1 MKKRFLTLL
10 LALALLC
17 SLALPAAALQTQP
30 VEVGSALELAQAMAA
45 PASPRRGLFRA
56 RTAAAAEPTRVIAFA
71 STLTDG
77 YGADRVLHLAAWR
90 EYVLEFSDEAAAQRA
105 LAQLCADPDVTDC
118 FLDETFSAEETLSGL
133 WDETPSYSWGG
144 RTMGFTT
151 LRHQAQLLLPAG
163 SSVTVAVIDTGADCT
178 HAMLQGR
185 VSATSYD
192 FANATAD
199 VTDINGHGRAR
210 CRSHARH
217 GGRDGAA
224 RV

>member
-1 MKKRFLTLL
+1 M
-10 LALALLC
+10 
-17 SLALPAAALQTQP
+17 P
-30 VEVGSALELAQAMAA
+30 
-45 PASPRRGLFRA
+45 
-56 RTAAAAEPTRVIAFA
+56 

-133 WDETPSYSWGG
+133 WDETPSYSWGRPHHG
-144 RTMGFTT
+144 LYDAAPSG
-151 LRHQAQLLLPAG
+151 AAALPAG

-185 VSATSYD
+185 VSA
-192 FANATAD
+192 AQL
-199 VTDINGHGRAR
+199 
-210 CRSHARH
+210 
-217 GGRDGAA
+217 
-224 RV
+224 